1 MLKIVGD
8 INYTD
13 SYFDVG
19 FGVGSEILHG
29 ADPFQYIHRKEDDFW
44 IGNFECVCSETTNK
58 RGVFGKQFRISRQ
71 YLEQIQHLNAYSV
84 ANNHVMQHGRDAYIQ
99 MLHNIECFKASYVGD
114 INRKTIFFEHQNKK
128 VSITSFSLR
137 QDEFNTEPLYWCNP
151 EYCDIERELNTFLLD
166 VDVKIAYI
174 HWGIE
179 NINYPNDNQKKLAH
193 WLIDIGFD
201 LVIGLHP
208 HVLQGYEFYREKYI
222 FYSLGN
228 FVFNM
233 PWEPTKYSVIINI
246 DLSDKKPIVSYDYIY
261 INNYFPRIID
271 EKMVPKQY
279 TFKYLNELLLR
290 NQNMEDYC
298 SVYSFNLKK
307 YRSANRRMIIFNL
320 YKFQFEDIFSIIKDF
335 IKRGLGK

>member
-179 NINYPNDNQKKLAH
+179 NIN
-193 WLIDIGFD
+193 
-201 LVIGLHP
+201 
-208 HVLQGYEFYREKYI
+208 
-222 FYSLGN
+222 
-228 FVFNM
+228 
-233 PWEPTKYSVIINI
+233 
-246 DLSDKKPIVSYDYIY
+246 
-261 INNYFPRIID
+261 
-271 EKMVPKQY
+271 
-279 TFKYLNELLLR
+279 
-290 NQNMEDYC
+290 
-298 SVYSFNLKK
+298 
-307 YRSANRRMIIFNL
+307 
-320 YKFQFEDIFSIIKDF
+320 F
-335 IKRGLGK
+335 IL